1 MRILVVIHE
10 FPPVGGGGGHVA
22 RDICRGLAAKGHD
35 IKVITAKLRSEEDK
49 NLDPSYSVKRVPSWR
64 RNPSRASLASMILFI
79 VSAIIHCG
87 LLIRNWKP
95 DVIHA
100 HFAVPA
106 GPVAWI
112 LSKLTSIPYIIT
124 IHLGDIPGGTP
135 QKTNKWFLFLKPFTY
150 PIWNHAKKVV
160 AVSEFSRDLA
170 RMNYQVP
177 IDVIHNGIDIS
188 AIKPNTLKS
197 HKPPRI
203 VFAGRFVPQK
213 QPLMIVDILSE
224 LSDQLWEAVMMGNG
238 PQLIKV
244 KETVLLRNLQDRIS
258 ITGWV
263 APEEVIQEFTQ
274 SDILLMPS
282 ISEGL
287 PIVGIQALAS
297 GLAFIV
303 SNIGGFKYMVD
314 DGSNGYLIP
323 FEDKKIFIA
332 RLRLLL
338 SDSDHLNYLREN
350 SLKKASLFDSKRM
363 VADYERILLSAIESE

>member
-1 MRILVVIHE
+1 
-10 FPPVGGGGGHVA
+10 
-22 RDICRGLAAKGHD
+22 
-35 IKVITAKLRSEEDK
+35 
-49 NLDPSYSVKRVPSWR
+49 
-64 RNPSRASLASMILFI
+64 
-79 VSAIIHCG
+79 
-87 LLIRNWKP
+87 
-95 DVIHA
+95 
-100 HFAVPA
+100 
-106 GPVAWI
+106 
-112 LSKLTSIPYIIT
+112 
-124 IHLGDIPGGTP
+124 
-135 QKTNKWFLFLKPFTY
+135 
-150 PIWNHAKKVV
+150 
-160 AVSEFSRDLA
+160 
-170 RMNYQVP
+170 MNYQVP

-197 HKPPRI
+197 HNPPRI

-238 PQLIKV
+238 PQLNKV
-244 KETVLLRNLQDRIS
+244 KETIMLRNLQDRIS

-263 APEEVIQEFTQ
+263 APEEVIQKFSQ

-287 PIVGIQALAS
+287 PIAGIQALAS

-303 SNIGGFKYMVD
+303 SNIGGFKDMVD

-323 FEDKKIFIA
+323 FEDKKTFIA

-363 VADYERILLSAIESE
+363 VADYERILLSVIKTD

>member
-64 RNPSRASLASMILFI
+64 RNPSRASLVAMILFI

-95 DVIHA
+95 DIIHA

-106 GPVAWI
+106 GPIAWI
-112 LSKLTSIPYIIT
+112 LSKLTSIPYILT
-124 IHLGDIPGGTP
+124 VHLGDIPGGTP
-135 QKTNKWFLFLKPFTY
+135 QKTKRWFLFFKPFTY
-150 PIWNHAKKVV
+150 PIWKHAQKVV

-170 RMNYQVP
+170 RRNYQVP

-188 AIKPNTLKS
+188 ALKPNTLKS
-197 HKPPRI
+197 HNPPRI

-224 LSDQLWEAVMMGNG
+224 MSDQLWEAVLMGNG

-244 KETVLLRNLQDRIS
+244 KETVIQRNLQDRIS

-263 APEEVIQEFTQ
+263 TPEEVIQEFSQ

-303 SNIGGFKYMVD
+303 SNIGGFKDMVD

-323 FEDKKIFIA
+323 FEDRKVFIEK
-332 RLRLLL
+332 LRLLL
-338 SDSDHLNYLREN
+338 SDSDHLKYLRGN